1 MSFPL
6 KRTYYCGAVEH
17 GGVSPFLTSA
27 LHDLA
32 TLPAPGGIVKAYL
45 SEFKGHAADIR
56 HPTDRHSIHGEDYVA
71 LSLIQFRAADGTR
84 HVAAL
89 SADDQACTVPGATS
103 VVSLARQALAN
114 GQTLGAAIAASGV
127 GEPVDLAS
135 VELLPPIDLEDS
147 AHLLLTGTGL
157 THLGSAEGRDKMHRA
172 AKENPE
178 PTDSMKMFL
187 MGVEG
192 GKPANGVGAQPE
204 WFYKGDGSQLAAP
217 GQPIRSPAF
226 ALDAGEEP
234 EIAGIYLI
242 DEDGTPVRLGF
253 ALANEFSDH
262 VTERG
267 NYLWLAHSKLR
278 QAALGPELLIG
289 DLPSDVRGASR
300 ILRGGKTIWEKP
312 FLSGEANMSHS
323 IANLEHHHF
332 KYALFRRPGD
342 VHVHFFGTATLSFS
356 EGIRTEPGDVFEIEA
371 APFRLPVRNP
381 IAVAEEEPPVR
392 VKTLR

>member
-1 MSFPL
+1 M
-6 KRTYYCGAVEH
+6 V
-17 GGVSPFLTSA
+17 
-27 LHDLA
+27 
-32 TLPAPGGIVKAYL
+32 
-45 SEFKGHAADIR
+45 
-56 HPTDRHSIHGEDYVA
+56 VA
-71 LSLIQFRAADGTR
+71 LSLVQFREAGVR
-84 HVAAL
+84 GVAAL
-89 SADDQACTVPGATS
+89 GEDGARRVPGATS
-103 VVSLARQALAN
+103 VLALAR
-114 GQTLGAAIAASGV
+114 AAIAAGQGLAEAV
-127 GEPVDLAS
+127 AAAGEGGAVDLDV
-135 VELLPPIDLEDS
+135 VELLAPIDHPDS

-172 AKENPE
+172 AKQNPE

-192 GKPANGVGAQPE
+192 GKPADGGIGAQPE
-204 WFYKGDGSQLAAP
+204 WFYKGDGSQLVAP
-217 GQPIRSPAF
+217 NQPITSPAF

-242 DEDGTPVRLGF
+242 DADGTPVRLGY

-278 QAALGPELLIG
+278 PAALGPELLVG
-289 DLPSDVRGASR
+289 ELPADVRGASR
-300 ILRGGKTIWEKP
+300 IVRDGATIWEKP

-323 IANLEHHHF
+323 LANLEHHHF
-332 KYALFRRPGD
+332 KYGLFRRPGD

-356 EGIRTEPGDVFEIEA
+356 EGFRTQPGDIFEIEA

-381 IAVAEEEPPVR
+381 IAIAEEAPVM
-392 VKTLR
+392 VKAL